1 MITSDQV
8 RDRVYAVIMKEPLDK
23 KWIKIREDSNGNK
36 EYYGE
41 LFPEGFHGWITIVF
55 QFYSSLSFII
65 TVETPDGGC
74 QINLSRDQGLNFMY
88 KLSEYIKS
96 LIKVEHT
103 EEEEKKQDIYAHIL
117 NYIDN
122 IEGTDEGHND
132 R

>member
-8 RDRVYAVIMKEPLDK
+8 RDRVYTVIMKEPLYK
-23 KWIKIREDSNGNK
+23 EWIKVREDSNGNR

-41 LFPEGFHGWITIVF
+41 LYPDGFSGWIKIVF
-55 QFYSSLSFII
+55 QFYSSLSFFI

-74 QINLSRDQGLNFMY
+74 QINLSSDQGLQFMN
-88 KLSEYIKS
+88 KLFGYIDS
-96 LIKVEHT
+96 LIKSEQT
-103 EEEEKKQDIYAHIL
+103 KEEESKQDIYAHIL

-122 IEGTDEGHND
+122 IEGTDERHND